1 MLGAPPT
8 VNDSAPR
15 RLNWTGDPATR
26 CILGSLF
33 TAVSTED
40 LLAELIE
47 TLDAELEQLTLLR
60 FRLIVLGSLVAADQA
75 SWLPMSVRE
84 LQATTDQLRLID
96 LRRAAAT
103 SGITEA
109 FLLDPEAHLPQ
120 IAAQVDDAWG
130 EMLHDRRRLLLEQ
143 VANIRSVADLA
154 ISALGRRS
162 TLLKEALSF
171 ISSDGGSTYGRQ
183 RPSRPQIVQGAM

>member
-1 MLGAPPT
+1 
-8 VNDSAPR
+8 
-15 RLNWTGDPATR
+15 
-26 CILGSLF
+26 LF
-33 TAVSTED
+33 RAVSTED

-84 LQATTDQLRLID
+84 LQATTDRLRLID

-109 FLLDPEAHLPQ
+109 FFLDPEAHLPQ

-130 EMLHDRRRLLLEQ
+130 EMLNDRRRLLLEQ

>member
-1 MLGAPPT
+1 
-8 VNDSAPR
+8 
-15 RLNWTGDPATR
+15 
-26 CILGSLF
+26 LF
-33 TAVSTED
+33 TVVSTDD
-40 LLAELIE
+40 LMAQLIE

-60 FRLIVLGSLVAADQA
+60 FRLVVLGSLVAADQA
-75 SWLPMSVRE
+75 FWLPASVRE
-84 LQATTDQLRLID
+84 LQATTEQLRMID

-109 FLLDPEAHLPQ
+109 FWLDPEAGLPQ

-130 EMLHDRRRLLLEQ
+130 EMLHDRRRLILEQ
-143 VANIRSVADLA
+143 VANIRSVADLT

-162 TLLKEALSF
+162 TLLKEALNF
-171 ISSDGGSTYGRQ
+171 ISSGGGSTYGRQ

>member
-1 MLGAPPT
+1 MPGCTHGAPPR
-8 VNDSAPR
+8 VNDSAPCR
-15 RLNWTGDPATR
+15 PNWTADPATR
-26 CILGSLF
+26 CALGSLF
-33 TAVSTED
+33 TVVSTED

-120 IAAQVDDAWG
+120 IAAHVDDAWG

-183 RPSRPQIVQGAM
+183 RPAR

>member
-1 MLGAPPT
+1 M
-8 VNDSAPR
+8 NDSAPR
-15 RLNWTGDPATR
+15 RLNWTADPATR

-33 TAVSTED
+33 KAVSTED
-40 LLAELIE
+40 LMAELIE

-75 SWLPMSVRE
+75 SWLPVSVRE
-84 LQATTDQLRLID
+84 LQAATDQLRLID

-109 FLLDPEAHLPQ
+109 FLLDPEAHLHQ

-130 EMLHDRRRLLLEQ
+130 EMLNDRRRLLLEQ

-183 RPSRPQIVQGAM
+183 RPARPQIVQGAM